1 MEIASVG
8 PWRIVPRA
16 KIAKRGELACRLRGA
31 APSLAKEL
39 QGDGRGRGK
48 GKERRVGALGAL
60 PLGRRCFA
68 ARDVLA
74 AFWDLAEVPCE

>member
-1 MEIASVG
+1 MAWTLLRAGLYPWAHVARGVFNALVEIASVG

-39 QGDGRGRGK
+39 QGA
-48 GKERRVGALGAL
+48 VGEDTRSVMSDFL
-60 PLGRRCFA
+60 
-68 ARDVLA
+68 
-74 AFWDLAEVPCE
+74 